1 VSIYRHEEGIAVPEV
16 LNITSAR
23 RIIGD
28 VVTDAVVHHRPVP
41 IERNRRDQALVLGRD
56 DILRLVA
63 EHEFHPEV
71 FSEEGAVSVW
81 LPEFALYGRG
91 GSFPEAQEDLLDEV
105 RLYVDDYIERADEFL
120 RAPNRAHHYPWVL
133 RALIA
138 ELRDELAEVLFA
150 EPSAAAS
157 GSG

>member
-1 VSIYRHEEGIAVPEV
+1 MPEV

-63 EHEFHPEV
+63 GHEFHPEV
-71 FSEEGAVSVW
+71 FNEEGAVSAW

-91 GSFPEAQEDLLDEV
+91 GSFLEAQEDLLDEV
-105 RLYVDDYIERADEFL
+105 RLYVDDYLERADEFL

-138 ELRDELAEVLFA
+138 ELKEELADVLFA
-150 EPSAAAS
+150 EPAS
-157 GSG
+157 GGAERG

>member
-1 VSIYRHEEGIAVPEV
+1 MPEV

-23 RIIGD
+23 RMLGD
-28 VVTDAVVHHRPVP
+28 VVTDAVVHHRPVS

-56 DILRLVA
+56 DILRLVVG
-63 EHEFHPEV
+63 HEFHPEV

-91 GSFPEAQEDLLDEV
+91 GSFLEAQEDLLDEV
-105 RLYVDDYIERADEFL
+105 RLYVDEYVERADEFL

-138 ELRDELAEVLFA
+138 ELRGELAEVLFA
-150 EPSAAAS
+150 EPATAAAAAN
-157 GSG
+157 G